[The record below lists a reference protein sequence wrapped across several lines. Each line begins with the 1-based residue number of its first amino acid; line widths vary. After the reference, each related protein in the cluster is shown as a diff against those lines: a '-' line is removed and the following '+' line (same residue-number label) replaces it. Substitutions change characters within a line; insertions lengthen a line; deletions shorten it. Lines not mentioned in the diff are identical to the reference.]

1 MDATMDSAVDLS
13 ATLELRPGTGQ
24 SYGRTLNKRASRSF
38 RSVSTT
44 SRRAPGDGRRSATP
58 SLYRT
63 RFQRTGESAAASAS
77 APPPKPQQQQPQPL
91 PPPPP
96 EQAWAE
102 EEAQAQAWADEA
114 ARDGLLSDKDQRRYE
129 HEQSQM
135 ELMQFVEQLRTVRA
149 PAHRC
154 AALPGALT
162 ARDAGR
168 DGQPV
173 RVPDAHA
180 D

>member
-1 MDATMDSAVDLS
+1 MDSAVDLS

-63 RFQRTGESAAASAS
+63 RFQRTGESAAASV
-77 APPPKPQQQQPQPL
+77 PPPPPQPQPP

-149 PAHRC
+149 PRWHPC

>member
-1 MDATMDSAVDLS
+1 MDVD
-13 ATLELRPGTGQ
+13 GTGLRAGPRIRPAD
-24 SYGRTLNKRASRSF
+24 SPTLVPVGVPALALGRKEAIRDM
-38 RSVSTT
+38 
-44 SRRAPGDGRRSATP
+44 RRAPGDGRRSATP

-63 RFQRTGESAAASAS
+63 RFQRTGESAAASV
-77 APPPKPQQQQPQPL
+77 PPPPPQPQPP

-102 EEAQAQAWADEA
+102 EEAEAQAWADEA

-149 PAHRC
+149 PRWHPC
-154 AALPGALT
+154 AAPPGALT
-162 ARDAGR
+162 ACDAGR

-173 RVPDAHA
+173 RIPDTHA